1 MNIVLLVGCLLLIC
15 FSFVLLFGAP
25 YLPTQKKQIE
35 TALSLM
41 SLKKGDMFIE
51 LGCGDGR
58 VLRAAAKQGIRGI
71 GYELNPIL
79 YVIAKLSLFR
89 YRNIASVRLKN
100 FWTSSWPNANA
111 VFVFLLDR
119 YMQKLDQKMND
130 YCDGQNKQIT
140 LVSFAFK
147 IPGKNIEMS
156 KNGLFVYHYK

>member
-1 MNIVLLVGCLLLIC
+1 M
-15 FSFVLLFGAP
+15 
-25 YLPTQKKQIE
+25 
-35 TALSLM
+35 
-41 SLKKGDMFIE
+41 
-51 LGCGDGR
+51 
-58 VLRAAAKQGIRGI
+58 RAAAKQGIRGI